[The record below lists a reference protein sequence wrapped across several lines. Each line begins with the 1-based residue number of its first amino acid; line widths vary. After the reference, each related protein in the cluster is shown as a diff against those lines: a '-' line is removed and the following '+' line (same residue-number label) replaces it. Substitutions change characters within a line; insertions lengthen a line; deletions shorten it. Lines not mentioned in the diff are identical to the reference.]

1 MGRKEM
7 TGRSKHRHRPNT
19 RRLAEQYNYVGEAQL
34 DTTLRLTSYNAYHVR
49 SDVIQPGELSSKKL
63 YADAEMHWAGG
74 MRAFG
79 FSGHYANRKRIWV

>member
-7 TGRSKHRHRPNT
+7 TGRSKHRHRPNN

-49 SDVIQPGELSSKKL
+49 SDVIQP
-63 YADAEMHWAGG
+63 D
-74 MRAFG
+74 
-79 FSGHYANRKRIWV
+79 

>member
-7 TGRSKHRHRPNT
+7 TGRSKHRHRPNN

-34 DTTLRLTSYNAYHVR
+34 DTALRLTSYYAYHVR
-49 SDVIQPGELSSKKL
+49 SDVHNAVCGCG
-63 YADAEMHWAGG
+63 DALAGG

-79 FSGHYANRKRIWV
+79 FSGHFANRKRIRV